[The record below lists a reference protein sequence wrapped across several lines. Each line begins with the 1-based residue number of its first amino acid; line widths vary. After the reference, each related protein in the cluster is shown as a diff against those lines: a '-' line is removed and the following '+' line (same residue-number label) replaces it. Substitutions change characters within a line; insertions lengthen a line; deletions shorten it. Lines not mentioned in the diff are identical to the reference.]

1 MSKITQKKWLVL
13 IIIIILFVAV
23 DGMVNNV
30 SIVNRGIA
38 IGLAVDMENDRFV
51 MTAQFILPKNGGVGS
66 GGNNFSTYSAVGDT
80 IHAAINSI
88 GEKLG
93 SQVSLSHTTT
103 LLINKSIIERGKTQ
117 RLEYFL
123 TDAELPDTCYLAV
136 TESDAGSFLNAPVA
150 VGETPSYQLQKI
162 FHPVR
167 AQIGVTPVTLKDFFS
182 RYYSDK
188 TGMYLP
194 IVYTEK
200 GLPST
205 DQEANGST
213 EAMIFKADRTY
224 IFNKQSNTAT
234 LSVDATHGM
243 SILSQPIA
251 DGAVTIA
258 GSDGELTSVS
268 VLESNTSLSYNAET
282 KLVTTK
288 IKMKVMRVS
297 ASDGSGHRLNFKMTD
312 EEHEA
317 FKKKISTF
325 ITAAFNE
332 SKEQNIDIFMAYRG
346 FFRDSGGDWLKKAGD
361 DYLASSSINVV
372 IDIVDR

>member
-1 MSKITQKKWLVL
+1 MNRIVRRKWLVL

-38 IGLAVDMENDRFV
+38 IGLAVDMENDRYV
-51 MTAQFILPKNGGVGS
+51 MTAQFILPKNGGVSS

-103 LLINKSIIERGKTQ
+103 LLINKSVIERGKTEK
-117 RLEYFL
+117 LEYFL
-123 TDAELPDTCYLAV
+123 TDAELPDTCYMAI
-136 TESDAGSFLNAPVA
+136 TESDAGAFLNAPVI

-188 TGMYLP
+188 PGMYLP

-200 GLPST
+200 GLPNT
-205 DQEANGST
+205 DQEANGTT
-213 EAMIFKADRTY
+213 EAMIFKADRTF
-224 IFNKQSNTAT
+224 IFNKESKSAT
-234 LSVDATHGM
+234 LSVDATLGL

-268 VLESNTSLSYNAET
+268 VLESDTSLSYDADIN
-282 KLVTTK
+282 LVTTK
-288 IKMKVMRVS
+288 VKMKVMRVS
-297 ASDGSGHRLNFKMTD
+297 ASQSSNKNLNFKMTD

-317 FKKKISTF
+317 FKNKVSSF
-325 ITAAFNE
+325 IAAAFNE
-332 SKEQNIDIFMAYRG
+332 SKENNIDIFMAHRG
-346 FFRDSGGDWLKKAGD
+346 FFRDSGGDWLNKSAD
-361 DYLASSSINVV
+361 DYLSSSSINIV
-372 IDIVDR
+372 INIVDR

>member
-1 MSKITQKKWLVL
+1 MNRIVRRKWLVL

-38 IGLAVDMENDRFV
+38 IGLAVDMENDRYV
-51 MTAQFILPKNGGVGS
+51 MTAQFILPKNGGVSS

-103 LLINKSIIERGKTQ
+103 LLINKSVIERGKTEK
-117 RLEYFL
+117 LEYFL
-123 TDAELPDTCYLAV
+123 TDAELPDTCYMAV
-136 TESDAGSFLNAPVA
+136 TESDAGAFLNAPVV

-182 RYYSDK
+182 KYYSDK
-188 TGMYLP
+188 PGMYLP

-200 GLPST
+200 GLPNT
-205 DQEANGST
+205 DQEANGTT
-213 EAMIFKADRTY
+213 EAMIFKADRTF
-224 IFNKQSNTAT
+224 IFNKESKSAT
-234 LSVDATHGM
+234 LSVDATLGL

-268 VLESNTSLSYNAET
+268 VLESDTSLSYDADI

-288 IKMKVMRVS
+288 INMKVMRVS
-297 ASDGSGHRLNFKMTD
+297 ASQSNNKTLNFKMTD

-317 FKKKISTF
+317 FKNKVSSF
-325 ITAAFNE
+325 IAAAFNE
-332 SKEQNIDIFMAYRG
+332 SKEKNIDIFMAHRG
-346 FFRDSGGDWLKKAGD
+346 FFRDSGGDWLNKAGD
-361 DYLASSSINVV
+361 DYLSSSSINIV
-372 IDIVDR
+372 INIVDR

>member
-1 MSKITQKKWLVL
+1 MNRIVRRKWLVL

-38 IGLAVDMENDRFV
+38 IGLAVDMENDRYV
-51 MTAQFILPKNGGVGS
+51 MTAQFILPKNGGVSS

-103 LLINKSIIERGKTQ
+103 LLINKSVIERGKTEK
-117 RLEYFL
+117 LEYFL
-123 TDAELPDTCYLAV
+123 TDAELPDTCYMAV
-136 TESDAGSFLNAPVA
+136 TESDAGAFLNAPVV

-188 TGMYLP
+188 PGMYLP

-200 GLPST
+200 GLPNT
-205 DQEANGST
+205 DQEANGTT
-213 EAMIFKADRTY
+213 EAMIFKADRTF
-224 IFNKQSNTAT
+224 IFNKESKSAT
-234 LSVDATHGM
+234 LSVDATLGL

-268 VLESNTSLSYNAET
+268 VLESDTSLSYDADI

-297 ASDGSGHRLNFKMTD
+297 ASQSNNKTLNFKMTD

-317 FKKKISTF
+317 FKNKVSSF
-325 ITAAFNE
+325 IAAAFNE
-332 SKEQNIDIFMAYRG
+332 SKEKNIDIFMAHRG
-346 FFRDSGGDWLKKAGD
+346 FFRDSGGDWLNKAGD
-361 DYLASSSINVV
+361 DYLSSSSINIV
-372 IDIVDR
+372 INIVDR

>member
-1 MSKITQKKWLVL
+1 MNRIVRRKWLVL

-38 IGLAVDMENDRFV
+38 IGLAVDMENDRYV
-51 MTAQFILPKNGGVGS
+51 MTAQFILPKNGGVSS

-103 LLINKSIIERGKTQ
+103 LLINKSVIERGKVEK
-117 RLEYFL
+117 LEYFL
-123 TDAELPDTCYLAV
+123 TDAELPDTCYMAV
-136 TESDAGSFLNAPVA
+136 TESDAGAFLNAPVV

-167 AQIGVTPVTLKDFFS
+167 AQIGVTPVTLKDFFT

-188 TGMYLP
+188 PGMYLP

-200 GLPST
+200 GLPNT
-205 DQEANGST
+205 DQEANGAT
-213 EAMIFKADRTY
+213 EAMIFKADRTF
-224 IFNKQSNTAT
+224 IFNKESKSAT
-234 LSVDATHGM
+234 LSVDATLGL

-268 VLESNTSLSYNAET
+268 VLESDTSLSYDADIN
-282 KLVTTK
+282 LVTTK

-297 ASDGSGHRLNFKMTD
+297 ASQSNNKTLNFKMTD

-317 FKKKISTF
+317 FKNKVSSF
-325 ITAAFNE
+325 IAAAFNE
-332 SKEQNIDIFMAYRG
+332 SKANNIDIFMAHRG
-346 FFRDSGGDWLKKAGD
+346 FFRDSGGDWLNKAGN
-361 DYLASSSINVV
+361 DYLSSSSINIV
-372 IDIVDR
+372 INIVDR